1 MLRVAVGAASLLRV
15 ILYTALLGSAAITEP
30 KSGWLT
36 PWRRAVL
43 AGTSAL
49 GCTACVLAMW
59 LETPSWYIEKTLLRD
74 IGTLYGIQGRHYI
87 PFVLV
92 ALFALGTDA
101 LRCRMA
107 WLLGAALTV
116 IVVVNLAGLLAIRA
130 AYYMP

>member
-1 MLRVAVGAASLLRV
+1 M
-15 ILYTALLGSAAITEP
+15 
-30 KSGWLT
+30 
-36 PWRRAVL
+36 L

-59 LETPSWYIEKTLLRD
+59 LETPSLYIEKTLLRD

-92 ALFALGTDA
+92 ALFALGTDV

-116 IVVVNLAGLLAIRA
+116 IVVVNLTGLLAIQA
-130 AYYMP
+130 AYYLP